1 LLRKIEDMLTLS
13 FSLSE
18 LILFVDLSNLIA
30 EKMVQEVDRDNQVV
44 WKCTECGKQWAKKSK
59 CQRHVETHIVGA
71 SVQCMLCQKIFKNR
85 PCLDAHMLQRHKGE
99 RDIDLYGKF
108 NYDTFFGC
116 K

>member
-1 LLRKIEDMLTLS
+1 V
-13 FSLSE
+13 SE

-71 SVQCMLCQKIFKNR
+71 SVQCMLCQKMFKNR
-85 PCLDAHMLQRHKGE
+85 PCLNAHMLQRHKGE